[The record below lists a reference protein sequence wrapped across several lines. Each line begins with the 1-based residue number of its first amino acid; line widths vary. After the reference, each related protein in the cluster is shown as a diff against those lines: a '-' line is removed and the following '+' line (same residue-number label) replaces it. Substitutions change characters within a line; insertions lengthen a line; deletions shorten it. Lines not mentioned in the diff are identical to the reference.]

1 LVIELRKNNLK
12 EKEKNKVL
20 IIKAINQNHLELGRL
35 VEEASKYLTFKK
47 FILMKKLII
56 ILLFIPIVSCKTISN
71 IPVPKPSSYE
81 LIAIAK
87 KVPLSEEESK
97 VWSYSDL
104 KNDSVPGMSLDKAYS
119 FLQGKKG
126 VEVIVGVVDSGTDLL
141 HEDLRDVAWVN
152 VKEIENNG
160 IDDDKNGYIDDI
172 NGWNFLG
179 TIYKEHLEYERIVK
193 DPTIADDETLKEAT
207 EFYNKKVDGAEA
219 NKKRYGQMLQM
230 VTNVDST
237 LSKYFKNKNYSKDD
251 VMGASTDDNAL
262 EQSLSIAK
270 QMYGNG
276 LRSLS
281 QAIQELNSLVDK
293 ADELLNG
300 DSLKNEYRNILG
312 DDPNIMDDRPYGDSK
327 TGHSIKDESHGT
339 HVSGIIAASRDN
351 KIGINGVA
359 NNVKIMAVRAVPDG
373 DEYDKDVALGL
384 RYAVDN
390 GAKIINTSFGK
401 GFSPKKE
408 WVFEAIQY
416 AASKDVLIVNAAGND
431 GNNIDFEKVFPIDTR
446 DLKTEISD
454 NFLTVGAMSANYDE
468 NLPASFSNYGKINVD
483 VFAPGVQIY
492 STTPENEYAK
502 FSGTSM
508 AAPSAAGVAAL
519 IRSYYPKLS
528 ASQVKHILMNSGTLI
543 NFEVIKPGSRS
554 WEKPNGEKVPF
565 SDLSVS
571 GRIVNAYNALK
582 MADYM
587 INSR

>member
-1 LVIELRKNNLK
+1 
-12 EKEKNKVL
+12 
-20 IIKAINQNHLELGRL
+20 
-35 VEEASKYLTFKK
+35 
-47 FILMKKLII
+47 
-56 ILLFIPIVSCKTISN
+56 
-71 IPVPKPSSYE
+71 
-81 LIAIAK
+81 
-87 KVPLSEEESK
+87 
-97 VWSYSDL
+97 
-104 KNDSVPGMSLDKAYS
+104 
-119 FLQGKKG
+119 
-126 VEVIVGVVDSGTDLL
+126 
-141 HEDLRDVAWVN
+141 
-152 VKEIENNG
+152 
-160 IDDDKNGYIDDI
+160 
-172 NGWNFLG
+172 
-179 TIYKEHLEYERIVK
+179 
-193 DPTIADDETLKEAT
+193 
-207 EFYNKKVDGAEA
+207 
-219 NKKRYGQMLQM
+219 
-230 VTNVDST
+230 
-237 LSKYFKNKNYSKDD
+237 
-251 VMGASTDDNAL
+251 
-262 EQSLSIAK
+262 
-270 QMYGNG
+270 MYGNG

>member
-251 VMGASTDDNAL
+251 VMDASTDDNAL
-262 EQSLSIAK
+262 KQSLSIAK